1 MDYIELTC
9 EIKPFEQS
17 SGEILVAQ
25 LSEMGF
31 ESFMECDS
39 GITAYIQSHLF
50 NPKLFEQI
58 TKITIHNTQIE
69 YKHKL
74 IKDQN
79 WNETWEKNYFEP
91 VLVADKCLIRSTF
104 HKDTPK
110 TKFEILIDPK
120 MSFGTGHH
128 ETTFLMI
135 EEILEM
141 DLQGKT
147 VLDMGCGTGILAILS
162 AQKGAK
168 DICAIDIDE
177 WSYKNS
183 LENIKLNSI
192 KNVTVKLG
200 DKKLIGNRYYNIIY
214 ANINKNILIDDI
226 SVYAAN
232 IHQGGKLLL
241 SGFYKE
247 DFDDINKIAIKNDL
261 QLINQRG
268 KNNWLMLNYL
278 KVN

>member
-1 MDYIELTC
+1 MDYIELNC
-9 EIKPFEQS
+9 EIKPFEQL
-17 SGEILVAQ
+17 SGEILIAR
-25 LSEMGF
+25 LSELGF
-31 ESFMECDS
+31 ESFMEDDS
-39 GITAYIQSHLF
+39 GIIAYIQSHLF

-58 TKITIHNTQIE
+58 TKILIDNTQIE
-69 YKHKL
+69 YKHNL

-79 WNETWEKNYFEP
+79 WNETWEKNYFKP
-91 VLVADKCLIRSTF
+91 VLIADKCLIRSTF
-104 HKDTPK
+104 HKNTHKP
-110 TKFEILIDPK
+110 KFEILIDPK

-135 EEILEM
+135 EEILEL
-141 DLQGKT
+141 DLHGKT

-177 WSYKNS
+177 WSYKNA
-183 LENIKLNSI
+183 LENIKLNAI
-192 KNVTVKLG
+192 KNVTILLG

-226 SVYAAN
+226 PAYAAI

-241 SGFYKE
+241 SGFYEE
-247 DFDDINKIAIKNDL
+247 DFDDIHKIAIENGL
-261 QLINQRG
+261 QLKSQKG
-268 KNNWLMLNYL
+268 KNNWLMLSYL

>member
-9 EIKPFEQS
+9 EIEPFEQIIS
-17 SGEILVAQ
+17 EILIAR

-31 ESFMECDS
+31 ESFMEGDS

-50 NPKLFEQI
+50 KPKLFEKI
-58 TKITIHNTQIE
+58 TKISIDNTQIE
-69 YKHKL
+69 YKQNL

-79 WNETWEKNYFEP
+79 WNETWEKNYFKPILIAE
-91 VLVADKCLIRSTF
+91 KCLIRSTF
-104 HKDTPK
+104 HKNLHK

-135 EEILEM
+135 EEILEL
-141 DLQGKT
+141 DLHGKT

-162 AQKGAK
+162 SQKGAK

-183 LENIKLNSI
+183 QENIKLNAI
-192 KNVTVKLG
+192 KNVTVQLG
-200 DKKLIGNRYYNIIY
+200 DKRLIGNRYYNIIY
-214 ANINKNILIDDI
+214 ANINKNILIADI
-226 SVYAAN
+226 PSYAAI

-247 DFDDINKIAIKNDL
+247 DFDDINKIAIENGL

-268 KNNWLMLNYL
+268 KNNWQMLSYL

>member
-1 MDYIELTC
+1 MDYIELKC
-9 EIKPFEQS
+9 EIKPFEQL
-17 SGEILVAQ
+17 SGEILLAH
-25 LSEMGF
+25 LSGKGF
-31 ESFMECDS
+31 ESFMEWDN
-39 GITAYIQSHLF
+39 GIIAYIQSHLF
-50 NPKLFEQI
+50 NPELFEQL
-58 TKITIHNTQIE
+58 TKISIPNVQVK
-69 YKHKL
+69 YKHSL

-91 VLVADKCLIRSTF
+91 ILIADKCLIRSTF
-104 HKDTPK
+104 HKNTPE

-135 EEILEM
+135 EEIIEL
-141 DLQGKT
+141 DLHGQT

-162 AQKGAK
+162 SQKGAR
-168 DICAIDIDE
+168 DVCAIDIDE

-192 KNVTVKLG
+192 KNVTVELG
-200 DKKLIGNRYYNIIY
+200 DKKLIGNKYYNIIY
-214 ANINKNILIDDI
+214 ANINKNVLIADI
-226 SVYAAN
+226 PVYAAN

-247 DFDDINKIAIKNDL
+247 DYDDIHQAAIENGL
-261 QLINQRG
+261 QLTNQRE
-268 KNNWLMLNYL
+268 KNNWLLLNYL